1 MICNIEKITAVFY
14 NNDHFKI
21 LIYFKGTKISS
32 EVSLSSFVED
42 FFNSFNAYEPI
53 ILDWLKSNFK
63 RIDFINFQ

>member
-14 NNDHFKI
+14 NNDHFKV

-53 ILDWLKSNFK
+53 ILDRLKSNFK